1 MRTLLLPLALLVVTG
16 QAVALE
22 LNTAT
27 VSELVDAG
35 FSTTDAQKIYDATHP
50 LSGTP
55 TTFSSSRELLAIKGI
70 TQGDLNRVRSSLTI
84 NGEPVTTRSGTA
96 PAIPGVRAAIPAS
109 KDSTVELADKGANQG
124 KSGGS
129 QRGGHGNGGGGGN
142 GGGKGKGN

>member
-1 MRTLLLPLALLVVTG
+1 MKQLIILLGLLATP
-16 QAVALE
+16 AMALE
-22 LNTAT
+22 VNVA
-27 VSELVDAG
+27 SYDELVAAG
-35 FSTTDAQKIYDATHP
+35 FSTADAQRIVDAQLT
-50 LSGTP
+50 
-55 TTFSSSRELLAIKGI
+55 TTFTSSRDLLAIKGI

-109 KDSTVELADKGANQG
+109 KNSTVDLASKGASQG
-124 KSGGS
+124 KSGNS